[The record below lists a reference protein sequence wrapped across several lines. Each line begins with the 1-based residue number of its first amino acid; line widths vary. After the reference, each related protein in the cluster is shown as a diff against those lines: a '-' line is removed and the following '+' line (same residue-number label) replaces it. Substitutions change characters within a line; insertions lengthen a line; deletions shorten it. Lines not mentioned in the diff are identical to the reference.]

1 MLRLER
7 VERVV
12 PAHLARVRVMAMVMA
27 MVRVM
32 AMVMAMVRVQLRGQ
46 G

>member
-12 PAHLARVRVMAMVMA
+12 PAHLARVRVMVMV
-27 MVRVM
+27 
-32 AMVMAMVRVQLRGQ
+32 MVMAMVRVQLRGQ